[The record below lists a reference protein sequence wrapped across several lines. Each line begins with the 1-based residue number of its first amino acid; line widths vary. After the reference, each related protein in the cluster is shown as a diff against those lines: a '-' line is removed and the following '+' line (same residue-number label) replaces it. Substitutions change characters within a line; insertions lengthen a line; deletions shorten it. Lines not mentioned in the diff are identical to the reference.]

1 MTTHSSEARL
11 RGLIDEVN
19 EAGNAAELLQ
29 MTKAIFAG
37 FPQPPKADW
46 PSDIIAAKTLLTIS
60 LAGGP
65 QLVNEIRREAKEM
78 GVSRAALSVA
88 RSELRIE
95 PCQPAR
101 PGPMYWRFKPPVGSW
116 AKKLL
121 TGDRQ

>member
-19 EAGNAAELLQ
+19 AAGNAPEVLQLLKQ
-29 MTKAIFAG
+29 IFAA

-46 PSDIIAAKTLLTIS
+46 PSDIIAARALLTFV
-60 LAGGP
+60 LADGP
-65 QLVNEIRREAKEM
+65 QPVTDIRREAKEM

-88 RSELRIE
+88 RSELRVE

-101 PGPMYWRFKPPVGSW
+101 PGPMYWRFKPPVGTW
-116 AKKLL
+116 ARKLL